1 MDQILQTILDVAGVG
16 AALVV
21 DGAGALVAHRG
32 KAVYD
37 RALCE
42 GLAPLVV
49 KAADAVQLQQED
61 WEAISAQYADGKLL
75 IRNLGAA
82 GGRTFLLVIVADATL
97 NPSFATVAIR
107 VAANKL
113 KKALAGAPISS
124 VGSSMLGGSAP
135 LPPPLAAS
143 AALAGS
149 GSSPP
154 PVPSP
159 SDSSVLSGSGVAWS
173 KGSSVGLSR
182 VQAADPASGAFLS
195 RCAKE
200 LARHVGPMAKVYVEE
215 AVRRVAGDQP
225 FAMPHAAKL
234 LEDLGGQIE
243 DADGRAL
250 FRRAIQKG

>member
-1 MDQILQTILDVAGVG
+1 MDNILQSILDVAGVG

-21 DGAGALVAHRG
+21 DGGGALVAHRG
-32 KAVYD
+32 RAVYD

-75 IRNLGAA
+75 IRNLGPS
-82 GGRTFLLVIVADATL
+82 GDRTYLLVIVADATL

-113 KKALAGAPISS
+113 KKVLAGGSASG
-124 VGSSMLGGSAP
+124 VGSSVLSGSGS
-135 LPPPLAAS
+135 PPPAA
-143 AALAGS
+143 A

-154 PVPSP
+154 PVPAPAP
-159 SDSSVLSGSGVAWS
+159 SDSAVLSSTGVSWS
-173 KGSSVGLSR
+173 KGSGSSVGLSR

-225 FAMPHAAKL
+225 FAMSHGPKL
-234 LEDLGGQIE
+234 LDDLSGQIE
-243 DADGRAL
+243 DADDRAQ